1 MPLQQ
6 IVDPVHLTDGNVEV
20 RGILPRDGDERGQEV
35 PFDPQVVVGWFIFQ
49 GDVVVQNSLL
59 ATGAWPDTKAA
70 GGLKPGKATAAAV
83 SVILRGRP
91 ESGDLSFETF
101 TWSQEITIQ

>member
-1 MPLQQ
+1 MPLAQ
-6 IVDPVHLTDGNVEV
+6 IVSPVHLVGGNVEV
-20 RGILPRDGDERGQEV
+20 RGILPRDVDEAGQEIL
-35 PFDPQVVVGWFIFQ
+35 FNPQVVVGWYIFQ
-49 GDVVVQNSLL
+49 GDVVVQGRLL
-59 ATGAWPDTKAA
+59 ATGAWPDKKAA

-91 ESGDLSFETF
+91 ESRDLSFETF